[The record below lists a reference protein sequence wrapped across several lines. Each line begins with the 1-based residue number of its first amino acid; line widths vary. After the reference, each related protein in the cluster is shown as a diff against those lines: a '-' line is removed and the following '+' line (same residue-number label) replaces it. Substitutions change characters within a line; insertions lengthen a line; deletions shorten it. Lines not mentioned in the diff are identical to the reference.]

1 MLHGD
6 YNLPAKENEIP
17 AEGPGPQ
24 KPIRIVLA
32 DDHTIVREGL
42 AHLLS
47 AEKDF
52 EVVGGARD
60 GLEAFA
66 MVEKLQPDVVLMD
79 LQMPHLDGVAA
90 IKKIKASHPEV
101 KIIILTTY
109 DTDEFILE
117 GIRAGAQGYLLKD
130 VPKEELC
137 RSIRVVSQGQALIQS
152 SITARVF
159 NILAQSEP
167 KVSGANLTDRELEV
181 IKLIAQGDRNKEIA
195 QKMRISEGTV
205 KSYVAIILQK
215 FGVSD
220 RTQAAMYAVQ
230 KGIIQLE

>member
-6 YNLPAKENEIP
+6 YNLSRESDFPV
-17 AEGPGPQ
+17 EGPEPE
-24 KPIRIVLA
+24 KRIRIVLA

-60 GLEAFA
+60 GLEAIA
-66 MVEKLQPDVVLMD
+66 MVQKLKPDVVLMD
-79 LQMPHLDGVAA
+79 LQMPHLNGVAA
-90 IKKIKASHPEV
+90 IKKIKAANPEV

-167 KVSGANLTDRELEV
+167 KVSGSTLTDRELEV

-195 QKMRISEGTV
+195 QKMGISEGTV

-215 FGVSD
+215 FGVAD

-230 KGIIQLE
+230 KGIIALE